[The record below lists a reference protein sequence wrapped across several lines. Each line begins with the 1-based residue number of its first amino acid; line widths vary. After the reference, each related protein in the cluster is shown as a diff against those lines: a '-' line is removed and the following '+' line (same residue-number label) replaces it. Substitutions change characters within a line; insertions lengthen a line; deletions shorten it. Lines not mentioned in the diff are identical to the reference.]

1 MALFRW
7 KSGSVIVPSGSH
19 DIWNTVAYALF
30 GTGVEAGAL
39 GIQDTAIYG
48 AEVGI
53 VGLGLNV
60 VFAVC
65 YGCCLGVPRRGQ
77 SPTLSS
83 SQRQPPPSSQRCL
96 AALDN
101 GDLFK
106 RRRRAR
112 TVSLFRWLIPSE
124 VSQRSGRGAAVRRTG
139 REGRGRSLPL
149 SRPATIDGDN
159 RNVEETGVVCSY
171 HPDTGAA
178 SPNRNRP
185 TVNLDGF

>member
-60 VFAVC
+60 VFAVVLWLL
-65 YGCCLGVPRRGQ
+65 LGSAKARAVANPIQ
-77 SPTLSS
+77 QPT
-83 SQRQPPPSSQRCL
+83 P
-96 AALDN
+96 AA
-101 GDLFK
+101 
-106 RRRRAR
+106 
-112 TVSLFRWLIPSE
+112 T
-124 VSQRSGRGAAVRRTG
+124 Q
-139 REGRGRSLPL
+139 
-149 SRPATIDGDN
+149 
-159 RNVEETGVVCSY
+159 
-171 HPDTGAA
+171 
-178 SPNRNRP
+178 
-185 TVNLDGF
+185 